1 MRTNYCGELGK
12 DFAGK
17 SVTVCGWVHRRR
29 DHGGVI
35 FLDLR
40 DTTGMVQIVVNPE
53 QADSFTKADNVR
65 SEYVLKVT
73 GLVEERPQDSENL
86 TLATGEIE
94 LRCEEIVVLNTAE
107 TPVFP
112 LDQSSDV
119 GEDVRLK
126 NRTLDLRR
134 PEMQNN
140 LRLKSKL
147 TKAIRDYLE
156 SEYYMDIETPI
167 LTKATPEGARDYL
180 VPSRTSPGNFFALPQ
195 SPQLFKQMLM
205 VSGFDKY
212 YQIARCF
219 RDEDLRAD
227 RQPEFSQVDI
237 EASFVDEAD
246 VMNMAESMIRF
257 SFDKVLNINLGD
269 IPKIPWHESMNL
281 YGCDKPDLRN
291 PLILNEVSEV
301 FLSEEFKVFS
311 EPANDKNSRI
321 AALVIDNGEEI
332 GRGQIDRYTDF
343 VKEFGA
349 KGLAY
354 MRVDEPTLSGLNSPI
369 IKYLSEECQQK
380 LIESL
385 SLDKGNLVFFG
396 AGKMKVVN
404 DYMSRLIS
412 RIGDDL
418 GLVKEGFKSCW
429 VTDFPM
435 FEENSEG
442 GLTAL
447 HHPFTSPKEQD
458 PSKLKD
464 LDSLEINSKAYD
476 MVLNGVEIG
485 GGSIRIHDSELQ
497 QEIFNILG
505 LSAEEQNEKFG
516 FFLRTLQS
524 GCPPHGGIA
533 FGLDR
538 LAMIMVGAES
548 IRDVIAFP
556 KTQSALCLLSEA
568 PGSVPDDS
576 LEELHIKKIE
586 E

>member
-53 QADSFTKADNVR
+53 QADSFTIADNVR

-107 TPVFP
+107 TPAFP

-156 SEYYMDIETPI
+156 SESYMDIETPI

-257 SFDKVLNINLGD
+257 SFDKVLNIDLGD

-354 MRVDEPTLSGLNSPI
+354 IRVDEPTLAGLNSPI

-380 LIESL
+380 LLESL
-385 SLDKGNLVFFG
+385 NLKKGNLVFFG

-412 RIGDDL
+412 RIGNDL
-418 GLVKEGFKSCW
+418 GLIKEGFKSCW

-447 HHPFTSPKEQD
+447 HHPFTSPKEQN

-464 LDSLEINSKAYD
+464 SDSLEINSKAYD

-505 LSAEEQNEKFG
+505 LSKEEQNEKFG

-538 LAMIMVGAES
+538 LAMLMVGAES

>member
-53 QADSFTKADNVR
+53 QADSFTIADNVR

-107 TPVFP
+107 TPAFP

-156 SEYYMDIETPI
+156 SESYMDIETPI

-257 SFDKVLNINLGD
+257 SFDKVLNIDLGD

-281 YGCDKPDLRN
+281 YKPCL
-291 PLILNEVSEV
+291 L
-301 FLSEEFKVFS
+301 
-311 EPANDKNSRI
+311 
-321 AALVIDNGEEI
+321 
-332 GRGQIDRYTDF
+332 Y
-343 VKEFGA
+343 
-349 KGLAY
+349 
-354 MRVDEPTLSGLNSPI
+354 
-369 IKYLSEECQQK
+369 
-380 LIESL
+380 
-385 SLDKGNLVFFG
+385 
-396 AGKMKVVN
+396 
-404 DYMSRLIS
+404 
-412 RIGDDL
+412 
-418 GLVKEGFKSCW
+418 
-429 VTDFPM
+429 
-435 FEENSEG
+435 
-442 GLTAL
+442 
-447 HHPFTSPKEQD
+447 TSPS
-458 PSKLKD
+458 P
-464 LDSLEINSKAYD
+464 
-476 MVLNGVEIG
+476 
-485 GGSIRIHDSELQ
+485 
-497 QEIFNILG
+497 
-505 LSAEEQNEKFG
+505 
-516 FFLRTLQS
+516 
-524 GCPPHGGIA
+524 
-533 FGLDR
+533 
-538 LAMIMVGAES
+538 
-548 IRDVIAFP
+548 RDC
-556 KTQSALCLLSEA
+556 T
-568 PGSVPDDS
+568 
-576 LEELHIKKIE
+576 
-586 E
+586 

>member
-53 QADSFTKADNVR
+53 QADSFTIADNVR

-107 TPVFP
+107 TPAFP

-156 SEYYMDIETPI
+156 SESYMDIETPI

-237 EASFVDEAD
+237 EASFVDEDD

-257 SFDKVLNINLGD
+257 SFDKVLNIDLGD

-354 MRVDEPTLSGLNSPI
+354 IRVDQPTLAGLNSPI

-385 SLDKGNLVFFG
+385 NLEKGNLVFFG

-412 RIGDDL
+412 RIGNDL
-418 GLVKEGFKSCW
+418 GLIKEGFKSCW

-447 HHPFTSPKEQD
+447 HHPFTSPKEQN

-464 LDSLEINSKAYD
+464 SDSLEINSKAYD

-505 LSAEEQNEKFG
+505 LSKEEQNEKFG

-538 LAMIMVGAES
+538 LAMLMVGAES

>member
-53 QADSFTKADNVR
+53 QADSFTIADNVR

-107 TPVFP
+107 TPAFP

-156 SEYYMDIETPI
+156 SESYMDIETPI

-257 SFDKVLNINLGD
+257 SFDKVLNIDLGD

-301 FLSEEFKVFS
+301 FLSEEFKVFA

-354 MRVDEPTLSGLNSPI
+354 ILVDEPTLAGLNSPI

-385 SLDKGNLVFFG
+385 NLKKGNLVFFG

-412 RIGDDL
+412 RIGNDL

-464 LDSLEINSKAYD
+464 SDSLEINSKAYD

-505 LSAEEQNEKFG
+505 LSKEEQNEKFG

-538 LAMIMVGAES
+538 LAMLMVGAES

>member
-53 QADSFTKADNVR
+53 QADSFTIADNVR

-107 TPVFP
+107 TPAFP

-156 SEYYMDIETPI
+156 SESYMDIETPI

-246 VMNMAESMIRF
+246 VMNMAENMIRF
-257 SFDKVLNINLGD
+257 SFDKVLNIDLGD

-354 MRVDEPTLSGLNSPI
+354 IRVDEPTLAGLNSPI

-380 LIESL
+380 LIKSL
-385 SLDKGNLVFFG
+385 NLKKGNLVFFG

-412 RIGDDL
+412 RIGNDL

-464 LDSLEINSKAYD
+464 SDSLEINSKAYD

-505 LSAEEQNEKFG
+505 LSKEEQNEKFG

-538 LAMIMVGAES
+538 LAMLMVGAES